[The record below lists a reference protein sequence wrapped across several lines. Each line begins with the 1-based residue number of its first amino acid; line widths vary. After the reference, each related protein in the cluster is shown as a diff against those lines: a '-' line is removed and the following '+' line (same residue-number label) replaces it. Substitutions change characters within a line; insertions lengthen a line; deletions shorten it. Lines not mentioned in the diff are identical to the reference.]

1 MEIRELSYFQQFTC
15 LASECP
21 ETCCRGWIIPLD
33 EEDERRLKAQKGIL
47 GLKLFLATRGWLA
60 NNFNPSS
67 EVCPFLNREGL
78 CSMQLKKGHDILP
91 EACREYPRFYRNYG
105 LWEEQYIDLSCIA
118 GAKLWFDH
126 YNDLKIIKRE
136 GDPVSGKD
144 STNEDEEYLLALDH
158 CREEMIGALFGVKTT
173 EDLLAVFSAIDL
185 HAKKLQETGLRA
197 NGEKELLKALA
208 TFGQT
213 REEIGNKLL
222 KNGAD
227 NTSGNK
233 TDTESTES
241 RDGLC
246 QPVSGIK
253 IFPLNAKT
261 IGKIMKTH
269 LFSERLKTANP
280 NLHTLCKLYYDYGSR
295 RFEREWTRSALDF
308 LKRNERYVPYYASLY
323 AFYLYQHFLR
333 CYEDYSFI
341 RNVRT
346 GFIHVNMKFLFDV
359 LWERSNGKITD
370 DVFVHGLAVYN
381 RRAYFNAQILDEMYA
396 ALDF

>member
-185 HAKKLQETGLRA
+185 QAKKLQETGLRA

-208 TFGQT
+208 TFGQ
-213 REEIGNKLL
+213 
-222 KNGAD
+222 
-227 NTSGNK
+227 
-233 TDTESTES
+233 
-241 RDGLC
+241 
-246 QPVSGIK
+246 QPTSGIK
-253 IFPLNAKT
+253 IFPLDAEA

-280 NLHTLCKLYYDYGSR
+280 NLYTLCKLYYDYGSR